1 MFHFNSSRRGELFY
15 PLSVRI
21 YNPNIS
27 PLESLGA
34 HLSLVNGGGRGTVN
48 KHLNLLCILFFFF
61 LIDHQLPIKGYNLE
75 QPDGREAK
83 GKVWGK
89 GTELLSLCIIIF
101 LHLTGLLF

>member
-1 MFHFNSSRRGELFY
+1 MVVVEEQWTNTW
-15 PLSVRI
+15 I
-21 YNPNIS
+21 YFAS
-27 PLESLGA
+27 F
-34 HLSLVNGGGRGTVN
+34 
-48 KHLNLLCILFFFF
+48 FFFF